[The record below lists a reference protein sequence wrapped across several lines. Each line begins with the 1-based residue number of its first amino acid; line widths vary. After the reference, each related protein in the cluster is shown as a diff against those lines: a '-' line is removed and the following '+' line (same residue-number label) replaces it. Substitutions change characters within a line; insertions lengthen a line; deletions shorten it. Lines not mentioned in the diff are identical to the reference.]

1 MASMAS
7 METSMTTNSR
17 GLILRVSGY
26 GEKLGVFAQRILES
40 LRDFVPSQHLF
51 DMVKERLIEVTLSAR
66 NAEAYSQ
73 GMSSVRFHGTSHYP
87 YPAIITEDT
96 LKTITIEDLKKWQDD
111 FRKVGVRMISFFQGN
126 LTKEKAIELT
136 LLTSRTLS
144 LPVVSPKNIILNNNT
159 VPPHGVTLLDLPRFG
174 DDKNN
179 AVIVELT
186 CSVHDTID
194 YNVNNVYAALLRN
207 YLHPLAFNELRTK
220 QQLGYVVFV
229 LGSSDGHSESI
240 EFLVQSDTYDP
251 EYVTAR
257 INEFRSSIPEVV
269 DKITN
274 EEFKGLVDS
283 YIVSLSKKDNSVL
296 ENSDLYWG
304 EMLVGTLEFR
314 SDKKLIALAKQAKR
328 EEFIEYAKK
337 YLPPDVPDQ
346 RCFIC
351 RIWGEFK
358 TPAEAEASEKKVK
371 LTEITKALGECMFHT
386 IIQVPHKILL
396 PDLEIKKESV

>member
-1 MASMAS
+1 V
-7 METSMTTNSR
+7 
-17 GLILRVSGY
+17 ILS
-26 GEKLGVFAQRILES
+26 S
-40 LRDFVPSQHLF
+40 
-51 DMVKERLIEVTLSAR
+51 R
-66 NAEAYSQ
+66 NASAYSQ
-73 GMSSVRFHGTSHYP
+73 GLSTVHFHGATHYP
-87 YPAIITEDT
+87 YPPIIMEDVLKAITV
-96 LKTITIEDLKKWQDD
+96 EDLKKWLDD
-111 FRKVGVRMISFFQGN
+111 FRKVGVRMITFFQGN

-144 LPVVSPKNIILNNNT
+144 LPVVKPENIILNNQT
-159 VPPHGVTLLDLPRFG
+159 VTPLGLTQLDLPRFG
-174 DDKNN
+174 DDENN
-179 AVIVELT
+179 VAIVSLT
-186 CSVHDTID
+186 CSVHETNE
-194 YNVNNVYAALLRN
+194 YNKDNIYASLLKT

-229 LGSSDGHSESI
+229 LGSSDPCGEHI

-251 EYVTAR
+251 EYLTAR
-257 INEFRSSIPEVV
+257 INEFRASIPELV
-269 DKITN
+269 DKITD
-274 EEFKGLVDS
+274 EEFKSLVDS
-283 YIVSLSKKDNSVL
+283 YILTMSKKDNSVL
-296 ENSDLYWG
+296 ENSGLYWG
-304 EMLVGTLEFR
+304 EMILGTLEFR
-314 SDKKLIALAKQAKR
+314 YDKKLIDLAKQAKR

-346 RCFIC
+346 RAFVC